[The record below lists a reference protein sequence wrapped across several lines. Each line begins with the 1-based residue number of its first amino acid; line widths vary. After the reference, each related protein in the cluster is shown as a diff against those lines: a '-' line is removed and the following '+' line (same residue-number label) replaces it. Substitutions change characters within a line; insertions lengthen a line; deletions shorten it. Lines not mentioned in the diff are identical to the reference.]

1 MKQSVFSMTSLTLRL
16 LYQISVAA
24 LLIGTPAVAWGQPR
38 ESPIHEAAYR
48 GDVARIRQLLED
60 DSLLVNSPG
69 GSRGTTPLHSAIKG
83 GQLEAAKVLLD
94 HGADIEA
101 DVFSE
106 GRPLQLAVEMRDRAM
121 VRLLLERGA
130 NANGKGRTQEAPP
143 IVKAR
148 NDPEMVKLLIEHGAS
163 VDGSDRFGGTPL
175 IYAAASGN
183 LRMVKMLLDEGA
195 SIHVQ
200 GSLRV
205 GTPLDGAIRGGHLAV
220 AQLLLQEGAWPG
232 KTMGFPLLTDQQL
245 KDPQLV
251 TERLQLAVRAH
262 RHFWAACGNG
272 QVEKVQSFLRMFPYL
287 AQVEDQDYKSAL
299 THALAG
305 GHSQIIKLLI
315 DHGADPNESDGSE
328 GTPLVQATKLG
339 NLKVIETLVENG
351 ANVNFK
357 GIGGRPV
364 AIHTAVESGNTEV
377 VKFLLDHVNV
387 EALGRSV
394 LSTAA
399 GRGNV
404 EMAKL
409 LVEHGADPKLG
420 ASAYYEPLYWAVQSG
435 SADMVGYLL
444 DQGPSL
450 EDRRHAM
457 HEAARVGRENIVRL
471 IAESGVEM
479 DAYTWLHLANTEQ
492 LEAAL
497 RKDPELLRAT
507 YGEGSSEGRT
517 LLHIAV
523 SLGCV
528 EAAKVLTEHGADPN
542 ARGRMW
548 NTPLHAAA
556 LNGNLACVKLLV
568 EHGASVNVRNR
579 QGMTALDVVD
589 PDMNRHLA
597 LRMGSDVEEIRFE
610 SIRRFLAGKGAESG
624 LNVPEG
630 ETRAGEIVK
639 RPPLTGPSFRIGQW
653 ALYPGAEYRL
663 QSADSTILIRNAD
676 GKAYVEVLFQHGEKK
691 TKIVR
696 DPSKKEPFILTRIEG
711 DKEESVSFKATND
724 FRAREPELL
733 KRFQQFEK
741 DIYEGEV
748 EGSWELSG
756 PSEAQ
761 GPLVIPGN

>member
-1 MKQSVFSMTSLTLRL
+1 MKQSVFSMISLTLRL
-16 LYQISVAA
+16 LYQTSVAA
-24 LLIGTPAVAWGQPR
+24 LLIGTPGVAWGQPG
-38 ESPIHEAAYR
+38 ESPIHEAACR
-48 GDVARIRQLLED
+48 GDVAKIRQLLED
-60 DSLLVNSPG
+60 DSLLVNSPA

-130 NANGKGRTQEAPP
+130 NADGKGRTQDAPP

-148 NDPEMVKLLIEHGAS
+148 NDPEMLKLLIEHGAS
-163 VDGSDRFGGTPL
+163 VDGCDRFGGTPL

-195 SIHVQ
+195 SIDVQ
-200 GSLRV
+200 GSFRG

-245 KDPQLV
+245 KDPQVL

-287 AQVEDQDYKSAL
+287 AQAEDPENRKSAL
-299 THALAG
+299 RHAVAG
-305 GHSQIIKLLI
+305 GHTEIIKLLI
-315 DHGADPNESDGSE
+315 DHGADPNESDASE

-339 NLKVIETLVENG
+339 NLKVIQTLVENG
-351 ANVNFK
+351 ADVNFK
-357 GIGGRPV
+357 EIGHGPV

-377 VKFLLDHVNV
+377 AKFLLDHVNV

-394 LSTAA
+394 LSIAA
-399 GRGNV
+399 SRGDV

-420 ASAYYEPLYWAVQSG
+420 ASAYCGPLYWAVQSG

-450 EDRRHAM
+450 EARRHAM
-457 HEAARVGRENIVRL
+457 HEAARLGRENTVRL

-528 EAAKVLTEHGADPN
+528 EAAKVLLERGADPS

-579 QGMTALDVVD
+579 QGMTALDMVD
-589 PDMNRHLA
+589 PEKNRDLHIA
-597 LRMGSDVEEIRFE
+597 SDRAGELLFK
-610 SIRRFLAGKGAESG
+610 SIRQFLAGKGAESG
-624 LNVPEG
+624 LYLPEG

-639 RPPLTGPSFRIGQW
+639 RPPLTGPSFQIGQW
-653 ALYPGAEYRL
+653 TLYPGAEYRL

-676 GKAYVEVLFQHGEKK
+676 GKAYVEVLFQHGEKE

-696 DPSKKEPFILTRIEG
+696 DPSKKEPLILTRIAG
-711 DKEESVSFKATND
+711 DKEQSVSFKTTND
-724 FRAREPELL
+724 FRAKEPELL
-733 KRFQQFEK
+733 ERFQQFEK

-748 EGSWELSG
+748 EGSWKLSG

-761 GPLVIPGN
+761 GPLVIRGN